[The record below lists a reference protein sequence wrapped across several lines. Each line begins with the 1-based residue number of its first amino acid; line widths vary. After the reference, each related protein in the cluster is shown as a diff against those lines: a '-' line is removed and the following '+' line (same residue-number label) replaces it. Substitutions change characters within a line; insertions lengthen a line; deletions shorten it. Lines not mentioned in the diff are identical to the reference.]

1 LQKCHHTTVSCAGGP
16 TPDFIEVP
24 GRAHPGTGI
33 REGPPPL
40 NKKGVPSL
48 PFID

>member
-1 LQKCHHTTVSCAGGP
+1 MSQVCLYFWAGP
-16 TPDFIEVP
+16 PPEFIEVP
-24 GRAHPGTGI
+24 GRAHPGTGK